1 MTTIYEAK
9 IRQVKW
15 MLKKGKSKKDCCL
28 HLGISY
34 NTKRLDT
41 IIKDFD
47 DRLVREKELR
57 AKAKTKCFLMM
68 TKKQ

>member
-1 MTTIYEAK
+1 MAKSPTIPEAK
-9 IRQVKW
+9 IRQAIW

-41 IIKDFD
+41 IIKDA
-47 DRLVREKELR
+47 ELNEGGEG
-57 AKAKTKCFLMM
+57 AFYIFL
-68 TKKQ
+68 KKNKKF